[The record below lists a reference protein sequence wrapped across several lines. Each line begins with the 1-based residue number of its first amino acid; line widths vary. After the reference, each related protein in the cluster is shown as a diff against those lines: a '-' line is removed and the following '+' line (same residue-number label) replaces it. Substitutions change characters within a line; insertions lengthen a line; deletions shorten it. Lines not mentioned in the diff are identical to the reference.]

1 MPWLQ
6 THITTSKSGAAFV
19 EALLEGLGAL
29 SVTLTDAGDEP
40 QLEPS
45 PGEERPWSKTIVTGL
60 FAAAVDQQRLLE
72 ALQQAAETQQIPMQI
87 ACERLDDQP
96 WERAWM
102 ENFRA
107 MRFGRRLWVVPTGQQ
122 VPADAAQAVVMHLDP
137 GLAFGSG
144 SHATTALCLQW
155 LDATPVSGKSLI
167 DYGCGSGI
175 LGIAALLL
183 GAAAVIGIDHDPQA
197 LTASRQNA
205 VDNGVGD
212 RLLLLPADEA
222 RGRQG
227 DILVANILAS
237 VLVELAPRLAGM
249 VKRGGE
255 IALSGILHDQ
265 AEMVQQAY
273 ARDFSLQ
280 QPQQLEGW
288 LLITG
293 RRR

>member
-6 THITTSKSGAAFV
+6 THITTPKSGAAFV

-40 QLEPS
+40 QLELL
-45 PGEERPWSKTIVTGL
+45 PGEEKLWSETIVTGL
-60 FAAAVDQQRLLE
+60 FAASVDQQRLVE
-72 ALQQAAETQQIPMQI
+72 ALQQAAEKRRIPMRV

-122 VPADAAQAVVMHLDP
+122 APVDDRQAVVMHLDP

-155 LDATPVSGKSLI
+155 LDATPVTGRTVI

-183 GAAAVIGIDHDPQA
+183 GAADVVAIDHDPQA

-205 VDNGVGD
+205 LDNGVSD
-212 RLLLLPADEA
+212 RLLLLPADA
-222 RGRQG
+222 AGGRQG

-249 VKRGGE
+249 VKPGGE
-255 IALSGILHDQ
+255 IALSGILNDQ
-265 AEMVQQAY
+265 AEMVQHAY
-273 ARDFSLQ
+273 AEDFSLE
-280 QPQQLEGW
+280 QPRQLEGW